1 MAVTDAN
8 RNRYVSPPMRDRTY
22 DEVNVYPTTVL
33 SARLRRISWG
43 AILAGV
49 VIALMTMFALNMLGI
64 SIGAASI
71 NPFNEAEPVP
81 SSLDTAAMI
90 WFAASNLIAL
100 FAGGLVAARMA
111 GLHDQMDGVL
121 HGLVTWAVTTLVTI
135 FFLTTSVGSI
145 LNTLTNAVSQT
156 LSTAGQAISEVSP
169 EVAQAID
176 VQNSTLQG
184 IQNEV
189 ASLLLPAGTTNQTT
203 DPAAT
208 TDTQTNQAANGT
220 TTANNMTVQQVQ
232 VNAAIR
238 DFLNIGEPTD
248 TDRDNL
254 ASVLAENT
262 NMSQQEARATVDRWE
277 QAYIQV
283 RSDAE
288 ETLQRVSDQV
298 ADAVAVFAG
307 AAFAAMVIGA
317 FAAGAGGVVGTEV
330 LKREEE
336 AEVTTPAEA

>member
-145 LNTLTNAVSQT
+145 INTLTNAVSQT

-189 ASLLLPAGTTNQTT
+189 ASLLLPAGTTTQST

-208 TDTQTNQAANGT
+208 TDNQTDSSAAN
-220 TTANNMTVQQVQ
+220 NLTVQQVQ

-248 TDRDNL
+248 TDRDSL
-254 ASVLAENT
+254 AAVLAENT

-283 RSDAE
+283 RNDAE

-298 ADAVAVFAG
+298 ANAVAVFAG

-336 AEVTTPAEA
+336 AEMTTPAEA